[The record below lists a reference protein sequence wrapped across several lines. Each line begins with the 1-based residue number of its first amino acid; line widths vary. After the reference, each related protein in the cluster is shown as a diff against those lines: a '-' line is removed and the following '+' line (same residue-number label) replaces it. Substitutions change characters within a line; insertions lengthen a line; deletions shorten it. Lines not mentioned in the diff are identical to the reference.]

1 MITSKRAALNGTEL
15 DEIHDRIVI
24 HGIETGDGKEQI
36 SAVSS
41 AAGNGQRVTGKRRD
55 SLDVTVKFGIDIPRT
70 DMVARAEALEL
81 VNGWASS
88 AANGAFLTVNYKP
101 GRRLR
106 VRLAQAP
113 GEGNLWEWT
122 KDYTIV
128 FRAYEIPYWED
139 DEAESAE
146 IGTVSMTAAGSFSA
160 GGTAPAVVA
169 VELQNM
175 SGAEI
180 KKVTNITAGVNRMA
194 FDALGLMA
202 NETLVIDHGETGL
215 VRIRI
220 RAADGTYRSAMAAR
234 TPESADDF
242 AVNPGDNAAGFEAQ
256 RACRMTVLW
265 RCRYL

>member
-1 MITSKRAALNGTEL
+1 MILSRRAALNGEEL
-15 DEIHDRIVI
+15 DAAHDRIVI
-24 HGIETGDGKEQI
+24 QGIECADGRDTI
-36 SAVSS
+36 SATAS
-41 AAGNGQRVTGKRRD
+41 AAGSGQRVTSRRRD
-55 SLDVTVKFGIDIPRT
+55 TLDVVIRFGLDIRRT
-70 DMVARAEALEL
+70 DLQARAEALEA
-81 VNGWASS
+81 VNAWAAI
-88 AANGAFLTVNYKP
+88 AADGAWLTLGHKP

-122 KDYTIV
+122 RDYTITL
-128 FRAYEIPYWED
+128 RAYEIPYWED
-139 DEAESAE
+139 EEAESAE
-146 IGTVSMTAAGSFSA
+146 IGTVSMTAAGSFRA
-160 GGTAPAVVA
+160 GGTAPAGVA

-180 KKVTNITAGVNRMA
+180 KRITNITVGGNRMA
-194 FDALGLMA
+194 FDTLGLMA
-202 NETLVIDHGETGL
+202 NETLIIDHGETGL

-242 AVNPGDNAAGFEAQ
+242 AVYPGDNAAGFEAQ
-256 RACRMTVLW
+256 RACRMTVRW